1 MLQAEL
7 GRILTVIEPLAT
19 DTPPSLDQL
28 LTVAGALVD
37 HFARE
42 RGGRRKVK
50 ALQLF
55 VYESDVERC
64 VVNDPLRASREFYE
78 LVGNIRK
85 SRLVA
90 QHLPRQPVDV
100 GRTAVYIA
108 LGVDVEMHGAAGGTP
123 IDDFDRRD
131 FDDAVAKIGLEA
143 GGFSVQDKLTHAPLP
158 SIALDSRLDLFD
170 GSFDF
175 VVSNPPYVALSEEDK
190 VQDVVKKFEPRV
202 AVFAGA
208 HGLDVIR
215 RLIPQSREALRPR
228 GWLLM
233 EVGYSMSE
241 AVMQLLEGWDEVH
254 SVPDLQGI
262 PRVIVGRKPGF

>member
-85 SRLVA
+85 PRLVA

-143 GGFSVQDKLTHAPLP
+143 GGFSVQDKLTHAPLL

-175 VVSNPPYVALSEEDK
+175 VVGEIALHAFAIGQRQRPVDLGL
-190 VQDVVKKFEPRV
+190 KFTEP
-202 AVFAGA
+202 
-208 HGLDVIR
+208 HGLCYRRR
-215 RLIPQSREALRPR
+215 RLVGQCLRTPSD
-228 GWLLM
+228 
-233 EVGYSMSE
+233 YD
-241 AVMQLLEGWDEVH
+241 Q
-254 SVPDLQGI
+254 
-262 PRVIVGRKPGF
+262 